1 MCVCVCVC
9 VYYYLQVS
17 VRSSWRTDSAKGA
30 EFKKTILHPLFFYL
44 AKGRQMS
51 IVPGKGQ
58 CTRVSFRIL
67 VSGEVHVIQP
77 DS

>member
-30 EFKKTILHPLFFYL
+30 EFKKTILHPLFF
-44 AKGRQMS
+44 S
-51 IVPGKGQ
+51 SFVPGKGQ